1 MATIRNSQV
10 SEVED
15 LHGRNAELETENS
28 SLADDLAEARQEN
41 LELKAQISRLMSDR
55 SMTV

>member
-1 MATIRNSQV
+1 MPTMSKEQII
-10 SEVED
+10 EVEIEM
-15 LHGRNAELETENS
+15 AELLEQ
-28 SLADDLAEARQEN
+28 LAEARQEN